1 MSNHL
6 PFSLSS
12 IDLHTI
18 NDFSTQL
25 AQSRRKKIALVIQ
38 GGGQKGIF
46 TAGVFDAFLEAG
58 FDPFELY
65 IGTSAGALTVS
76 SFLSRQV
83 GYSYNFIV
91 NYTTNDEFFNLYKY
105 LSQQKPLNLDW
116 ALQAISPSGDTP
128 LDFQQARK
136 TLIHR
141 NAYACATRKDTLQ
154 DIYLPMF
161 HDNWRE
167 VLRATCA
174 IPVLYNQPVN
184 INDLEWVDGGVSAAV
199 PVKEA
204 WKQGAELVVVIRT
217 EPINEYLISTNS
229 DASAEKPQGVFDDWR
244 ERIEATLPQYIEKL
258 SLNEPMDKIKNIHSD
273 LTQRFELWK
282 ETRVNNEDSHYRNM
296 SVFDMMNKFDQL
308 NDKEQINTGK
318 SDTDELI
325 DESKSSN
332 WSMFASNNIER
343 FLSMA
348 GNSKSAEV
356 MDMLRRYYYTYND
369 LNAFLVNPPEGL
381 KVIQIAPKSN
391 LKSRALLSSEGDLEI
406 DYREGKLIGRQFLA
420 HFGDLLNEKTTLK
433 RNK

>member
-18 NDFSTQL
+18 NEFSTL
-25 AQSRRKKIALVIQ
+25 IAQSRRKKIALVVQ
-38 GGGQKGIF
+38 GGGQRGIF

-76 SFLSRQV
+76 SFLSRQP

-116 ALQAISPSGDTP
+116 ALQAISPDGDTP
-128 LDFQQARK
+128 LNFQQARK

-154 DIYLPMF
+154 DIYLPMYQE
-161 HDNWRE
+161 NWRE

-184 INDLEWVDGGVSAAV
+184 INDLEWVDGGVAAAV

-204 WKQGAELVVVIRT
+204 WRQGAELVIVIRT
-217 EPINEYLISTNS
+217 EPINEYLIQTSS
-229 DASAEKPQGVFDDWR
+229 DGNAEKPQGVFDDWR

-258 SLNEPMDKIKNIHSD
+258 SLHEPMDKIKNIHSD
-273 LTQRFELWK
+273 LTLRFESWK
-282 ETRVNNEDSHYRNM
+282 ETRVNNEDSHYRNT
-296 SVFDMMNKFDQL
+296 SVFDMMNKVDQL
-308 NDKEQINTGK
+308 NDREKVNAGS
-318 SDTDELI
+318 SDTEQLI
-325 DESKSSN
+325 DESKSSS
-332 WSMFASNNIER
+332 WSLFASNNIER

-348 GNSKSAEV
+348 GKSKSAEV

-369 LNAFLVNPPEGL
+369 LNAFLVNLPDGL
-381 KVIQIAPKSN
+381 KVIQIAPESN
-391 LKSRALLSSEGDLEI
+391 LKSRALLSSEDDLEI
-406 DYREGKLIGRQFLA
+406 DYLEGKVIGRQFLE
-420 HFGDLLNEKTTLK
+420 HFADILNEKTTLK
-433 RNK
+433 NDK